1 MTNSFETA
9 ADIADRPEV
18 NEFCDRIDTILVE
31 AVSSADDSD
40 MQLAGVVQALDSAIM
55 MLGALC
61 GIEGARETV
70 EAMLADLTEEDIA
83 GITMSAH

>member
-1 MTNSFETA
+1 
-9 ADIADRPEV
+9 
-18 NEFCDRIDTILVE
+18 
-31 AVSSADDSD
+31 
-40 MQLAGVVQALDSAIM
+40 MQLAGVVQALDSAIL